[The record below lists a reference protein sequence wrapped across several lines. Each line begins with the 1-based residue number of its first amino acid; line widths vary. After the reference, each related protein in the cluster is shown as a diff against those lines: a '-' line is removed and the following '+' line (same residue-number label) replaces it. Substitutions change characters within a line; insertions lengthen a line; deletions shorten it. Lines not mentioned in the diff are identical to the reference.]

1 MQDSYYSVTINFL
14 LVSGKLTKMIFNCT
28 DFIEINNVKISFIYK
43 FYKKET
49 YFIKIIYI
57 N

>member
-1 MQDSYYSVTINFL
+1 MQDSYYSVFINFL
-14 LVSGKLTKMIFNCT
+14 LVSGKPTKMIFNST